1 MLTQCLL
8 FLDELNSGED
18 HWKIFAAKVGSI
30 TAKRLL

>member
-18 HWKIFAAKVGSI
+18 HWKIFTAKVGFT